1 MGDKV
6 KDLVKKID
14 PFTSKVIDP
23 ILGDMGLP
31 NISGRSAA
39 REQAA
44 AQAARA
50 EDQAKK
56 AAEQAA
62 EQARGEALNLQTQQ
76 ERDRLL
82 AESREQQ
89 EEAPGEV
96 SVSVATPESATERR
110 KKYAAQSLGGTAAPG
125 PSVRI

>member
-6 KDLVKKID
+6 KDLVKKLD

-44 AQAARA
+44 EQAKRA
-50 EDQAKK
+50 EDQARK
-56 AAEQAA
+56 AADQAA
-62 EQARGEALNLQTQQ
+62 EQARGEAMNLQTQQ

-82 AESREQQ
+82 AEAREQQ
-89 EEAPGEV
+89 DEAPAEV
-96 SVSVATPESATERR
+96 DVAVSPTESASERR
-110 KKYAAQSLGGTAAPG
+110 KKYNVSSVGGTANAG